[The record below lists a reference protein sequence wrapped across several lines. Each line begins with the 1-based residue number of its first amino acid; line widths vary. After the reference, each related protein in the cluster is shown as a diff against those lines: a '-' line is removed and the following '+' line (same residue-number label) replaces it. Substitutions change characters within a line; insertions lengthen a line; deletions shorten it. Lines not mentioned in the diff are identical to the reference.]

1 VHRSIAILQEGN
13 RSDCVGDCV
22 GVVGNWLATFF
33 PFPFPAE
40 FLGGSV
46 FAGEGFAIDIAL
58 EATLVTLAGL
68 ATDIALEATLVTLA
82 VVSTEAQA
90 PISL

>member
-1 VHRSIAILQEGN
+1 MQRVCQT
-13 RSDCVGDCV
+13 DGDCV
-22 GVVGNWLATFF
+22 GAVGNWLATFF
-33 PFPFPAE
+33 PFTFPAV

-46 FAGEGFAIDIAL
+46 LAGEGLAIDIAL

-68 ATDIALEATLVTLA
+68 AVDIALEATLVTLA